1 MGRPR
6 ESSIKKFWIAEI
18 SKKWLVMIAKG
29 YKLWKMKKKTKKW
42 PKITGGAKWDA
53 GGAKWVS
60 GGAKWDA

>member
-1 MGRPR
+1 MIVKRLQ
-6 ESSIKKFWIAEI
+6 IMKNKKN
-18 SKKWLVMIAKG
+18 KKQ
-29 YKLWKMKKKTKKW
+29 

>member
-1 MGRPR
+1 
-6 ESSIKKFWIAEI
+6 
-18 SKKWLVMIAKG
+18 
-29 YKLWKMKKKTKKW
+29 MKKKTKKW